1 MCPESVTRQN
11 NRVMLTSL
19 QARSPP
25 LIGSVSPSNQR
36 DASLLSKNSTF
47 GCFFFHPHMQQC
59 LSKIIQQPSSCQHF
73 KKAPPSSRRTSRK
86 FVLSS
91 HQGNWAARTC
101 SVFFNKRTY
110 RRCHTSVRPLAR
122 RHEARRSNVKR
133 QTKQALWQLDHDER
147 LEQRSPHKWTNGY
160 KWKYR
165 QT

>member
-1 MCPESVTRQN
+1 
-11 NRVMLTSL
+11 
-19 QARSPP
+19 
-25 LIGSVSPSNQR
+25 
-36 DASLLSKNSTF
+36 
-47 GCFFFHPHMQQC
+47 
-59 LSKIIQQPSSCQHF
+59 
-73 KKAPPSSRRTSRK
+73 
-86 FVLSS
+86 VLSS

-122 RHEARRSNVKR
+122 RPEGRRRSKG
-133 QTKQALWQLDHDER
+133 KASLDHDER